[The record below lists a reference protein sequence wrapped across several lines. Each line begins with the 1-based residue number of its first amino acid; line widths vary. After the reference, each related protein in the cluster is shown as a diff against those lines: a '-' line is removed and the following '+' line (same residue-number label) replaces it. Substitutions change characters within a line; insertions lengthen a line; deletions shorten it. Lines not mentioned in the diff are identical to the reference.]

1 MTRCGRTRRGLARRA
16 DAQPGN
22 PSRPPLPARGEQVVH
37 IVDAQHIGAATLTPG
52 AQLQADG
59 TLTYPAQ

>member
-1 MTRCGRTRRGLARRA
+1 
-16 DAQPGN
+16 
-22 PSRPPLPARGEQVVH
+22 VH